1 MPIPSGTTCAL
12 DKLYSKAAQPVARGP
27 HLAREAILCRPRGLF
42 ARLISS
48 WKGLPFSGK

>member
-27 HLAREAILCRPRGLF
+27 DLAREAILCGAGGLF
-42 ARLISS
+42 VRLISS
-48 WKGLPFSGK
+48 WKS